1 MSNDKSIITK
11 TNDGYVVEIFAKTK
25 KEIEKDINEIAE
37 GISILDAKQNKTEEE
52 QFLIYKEIVEKMDY
66 NPVVMETCE
75 KAKDENVLK
84 TQLKAML
91 RASKGGDLSIAFPKI
106 SSVIE
111 LREYKEI
118 LEECKREL
126 EKEEKPYR
134 KNIKIGTIVEIPSAA
149 LMSYEIARE
158 CDFLFI
164 DTNSLTKY
172 VFGNKEKL
180 PDLYTKFQP
189 AVIKLVQQAI
199 EGAHDAGIYCGIC
212 GDAIENEL
220 YMPLLIG
227 LGLDQFSLET
237 KNIQSA
243 RKTINELDKYD
254 CKMLVEEISQL
265 RTLEDIEKKL
275 KQFKKD

>member
-1 MSNDKSIITK
+1 MSNDKNIITK

-25 KEIEKDINEIAE
+25 KEIEKEIIEIAE

-52 QFLIYKEIVEKMDY
+52 QFLIYKEIVEKMEY

-75 KAKDENVLK
+75 KTKDENVLK

-91 RASKGGDLSIAFPKI
+91 RASKEGDLSIAFPKI

-126 EKEEKPYR
+126 EKEEKQYR
-134 KNIKIGTIVEIPSAA
+134 KKIKIGTIVEIPSAA

-189 AVIKLVQQAI
+189 ALIKLVQQAI

-220 YMPLLIG
+220 YLPLLIG

-237 KNIQSA
+237 KNIENA
-243 RKTINELDKYD
+243 RKVINELDKYD
-254 CKMLVEEISQL
+254 CKMLVEEISEL
-265 RTLEDIEKKL
+265 RTLDDIEKKL
-275 KQFKKD
+275 KQFK